1 MNSGSLGISLTSGY
15 FLVLC
20 RTLNSDINTNMTSLG
35 SKIDTHDASIKSTIT
50 TSQNTITNA
59 INGVKNDITEQGT
72 TLKNVINTKGC
83 VKSVQRGTKS
93 AFTLKYDEITRI
105 DITNVNLDKS
115 ILLLDCQM
123 SGDGAPIFNLLSNA
137 IVITNSNNNPT
148 NTSYIHGISY
158 QVVEFY

>member
-1 MNSGSLGISLTSGY
+1 
-15 FLVLC
+15 
-20 RTLNSDINTNMTSLG
+20 MTSLG

-72 TLKNVINTKGC
+72 TLKNVINTKGF
-83 VKSVQRGTKS
+83 VKSVQRGTKGVFS
-93 AFTLKYDEITRI
+93 LGPSETTRI

-115 ILLLDCQM
+115 ILLLDYKI
-123 SGDGAPIFNLLSNA
+123 SGDGSIIFNLLSNA
-137 IVITNSNNNPT
+137 IVIKNPNSSPTT
-148 NTSYIHGISY
+148 NTWVYGLSY

>member
-1 MNSGSLGISLTSGY
+1 
-15 FLVLC
+15 
-20 RTLNSDINTNMTSLG
+20 MTSLG
-35 SKIDTHDASIKSTIT
+35 SKIDAHDASIKSTIT

-93 AFTLKYDEITRI
+93 GFTLGPNGITRI

-115 ILLLDCQM
+115 ILLIDSYM
-123 SGDGAPIFNLLSNA
+123 SGDGAPIFNLLNNA
-137 IVITNSNNNPT
+137 IVITNSNTNPD
-148 NTSYIHGISY
+148 NRVYMCGLSY

>member
-1 MNSGSLGISLTSGY
+1 
-15 FLVLC
+15 
-20 RTLNSDINTNMTSLG
+20 MTSLG
-35 SKIDTHDASIKSTIT
+35 SKIDAHDASIKSTIT
-50 TSQNTITNA
+50 TTQNTITNA
-59 INGVKNDITEQGT
+59 INGVKNDITEQGI

-93 AFTLKYDEITRI
+93 GFALNSNEITRI

-115 ILLLDCQM
+115 ILLLDHQM

-137 IVITNSNNNPT
+137 IVITNSNKNPT
-148 NTSYIHGISY
+148 SKSYIQGLSY

>member
-1 MNSGSLGISLTSGY
+1 MASLSTK
-15 FLVLC
+15 
-20 RTLNSDINTNMTSLG
+20 M
-35 SKIDTHDASIKSTIT
+35 DTHDKDIKSAIT

-93 AFTLKYDEITRI
+93 AFTLKSEEITRI
-105 DITNVNLDKS
+105 DITNINLDKS

-123 SGDGAPIFNLLSNA
+123 TGDGAPIFNLLSNA
-137 IVITNSNNNPT
+137 IVITNSNKNPT
-148 NTSYIHGISY
+148 NISYIHGLSY

>member
-1 MNSGSLGISLTSGY
+1 
-15 FLVLC
+15 
-20 RTLNSDINTNMTSLG
+20 MTSLT
-35 SKIDTHDASIKSTIT
+35 SKIDTHDKGIKSTIT
-50 TSQNTITNA
+50 TSQNTITSA
-59 INGVKNDITEQGT
+59 INGVKNNITEQGT

-93 AFTLKYDEITRI
+93 GFALGPSGTTRI

-115 ILLLDCQM
+115 ILLIDSYM

-137 IVITNSNNNPT
+137 IVITNSNKNPD
-148 NTSYIHGISY
+148 NRAYIHGVSY